1 MQTFERKKIITSDDA
16 INLLQ
21 QAQVNYNIE
30 GVTILG
36 GEPILQAKGL
46 LPLLKWSQTAGLSVV
61 FFTGYLWEECQN
73 DIVPGAKELLSYIDI
88 LIDGAYHQNE
98 PDMKRNWVG
107 STNQRFIYLTNF
119 YDKSIETNPHYR
131 HLAEIHFCEN
141 SFSINGCPKTLSPV
155 TTKSERSKDVNCKT
169 FSDRFDQ

>member
-1 MQTFERKKIITSDDA
+1 MQPFEKKNLITSNDA

-21 QAQVNYNIE
+21 EAQANYNIE

-46 LPLLKWSQTAGLSVV
+46 LPILEWSRTAGLSVV
-61 FFTGYLWEECQN
+61 FFTGYLWEDCQA
-73 DIVPGAKELLSYIDI
+73 DIVPGAQKLLNYIDV

-107 STNQRFIYLTNF
+107 STNQRFIYLTDF
-119 YDKSIETNPHYR
+119 YDNSIETSPLYR
-131 HLAEIHFCEN
+131 HLAELHIREN
-141 SFSINGCPKTLSPV
+141 MFSLNGCPKTLTPEIFN
-155 TTKSERSKDVNCKT
+155 KELI
-169 FSDRFDQ
+169 